1 MARSPNYTLC
11 ALVITSYYSYIDSD
25 LHISDTT
32 FLGFRVEHP
41 QALIDKIQYGNDA
54 GGVMRGKGSL
64 PVASYRLAATI
75 PPTSASRAPSVS
87 NPAVDKDEVR
97 Q

>member
-1 MARSPNYTLC
+1 M
-11 ALVITSYYSYIDSD
+11 
-25 LHISDTT
+25 
-32 FLGFRVEHP
+32 EHP

-87 NPAVDKDEVR
+87 SSAVHNDEVR
-97 Q
+97 H